1 MFNRYY
7 HRFRKLFLPI
17 LVVAYPFLAHFSVVS
32 NDWLPI
38 VLVLLFGLVVIWLID
53 AIHAGK
59 KLFILALIVITVGF
73 ILLIL
78 RGESLQILYIPPLLI
93 NVAFFLL
100 FANSLR
106 QQKIPLITRFAT
118 LVRGKIEPQIADYT
132 RRVTQWW
139 AYFFLVIIVE
149 TIALTL
155 YAPLTIWSLFTNF
168 LNYLFI
174 ALFFVIEYQI
184 RIRWLSDVK
193 HHSFLKM
200 LRSIS
205 KVDIRRVI

>member
-1 MFNRYY
+1 MFSRYY
-7 HRFRKLFLPI
+7 YRVRKLLLPI
-17 LVVAYPFLAHFSVVS
+17 FVVAYPFIVHLSVVS

-38 VLVLLFGLVVIWLID
+38 VLVLLFGLAVIWLID
-53 AIHAGK
+53 AIHAGN
-59 KLFILALIVITVGF
+59 KLFIMALIVITVGL

-78 RGESLQILYIPPLLI
+78 RGDSLQILYIPPLLI

-106 QQKIPLITRFAT
+106 PQKIPLITRFAT
-118 LVRGKIEPQIADYT
+118 LVRGKIDPQIADYT

-139 AYFFLVIIVE
+139 AYLFLIIIVE

-155 YAPLTIWSLFTNF
+155 YAPITIWSLFTNF
-168 LNYLFI
+168 INYFLI
-174 ALFFVIEYQI
+174 ALFFFIEYQI

-200 LRSIS
+200 LRAIS